1 MSQFLSQ
8 SCVSTIAARVYRVS
22 TMSSSDLEEALRAQ
36 LPDSDDDFDWDAVP
50 TSIMSG
56 PLQFDEPTKQ
66 SQCTCAA
73 YQYLCSISDKKTVLE
88 RMKPENRR
96 DFEEIV
102 GMAED
107 KVKCR
112 IALLFGQILS
122 DPKMREGF
130 FCTVP
135 EDERKEICAIC
146 GRTTTS
152 PVQIVKFEI

>member
-1 MSQFLSQ
+1 
-8 SCVSTIAARVYRVS
+8 
-22 TMSSSDLEEALRAQ
+22 
-36 LPDSDDDFDWDAVP
+36 
-50 TSIMSG
+50 MSG
-56 PLQFDEPTKQ
+56 PLQPPLLPILTVAMYL
-66 SQCTCAA
+66 CRL
-73 YQYLCSISDKKTVLE
+73 QYLCSISDKKTVLE

-135 EDERKEICAIC
+135 EDERKEIMRHLWAHYN
-146 GRTTTS
+146 
-152 PVQIVKFEI
+152 